1 MEGFNMR
8 TINFNKTECGVDFL
22 LNVLPG
28 DQVKDSYTHTD
39 IYNTDYFEILF
50 FKKAEGSVIL
60 NSQKLEISNNSIVFI
75 SAFQKRQWNLSA
87 GHIEFTSLVFQ
98 EDFLNEF
105 FADKLFTY
113 RLLYFYQLQHPLKM
127 AVTSQQMSKSC
138 EILTEIKTE
147 LVSVRPD
154 SAHIIR
160 SQLYYLL
167 QTLNRQYSSQNNLST
182 GQADT
187 NYAYQF
193 KRLLE
198 THIRQKQRI
207 NDYTEMLGISRI
219 SLNKGVKA
227 AFNVTATQLIKR
239 RLLSEIQSQLIYTD
253 KTTSEIAYEYG
264 FSEPNHLMRFFK
276 TLTNETISEF
286 LSNHPRN
293 MKAVMDE

>member
-1 MEGFNMR
+1 MR

-60 NSQKLEISNNSIVFI
+60 NSQKMEISNNSIVFI

-293 MKAVMDE
+293 MKAVIDE

>member
-1 MEGFNMR
+1 MR

>member
-1 MEGFNMR
+1 MR

-28 DQVKDSYTHTD
+28 DQIKESYISAD
-39 IYNTDYFEILF
+39 FYNTDYFEILF
-50 FKKAEGSVIL
+50 FKKAEGSVVL
-60 NSQKLEISNNSIVFI
+60 NNQKIDVTDNSIVFI
-75 SAFQKRQWNLSA
+75 SAFQKRQWKMDG

-98 EDFLNEF
+98 EDFLNDF

-127 AVTSQQMSKSC
+127 IVTSQEMSKSC
-138 EILTEIKTE
+138 DTLTEIKSE

-167 QTLNRQYSSQNNLST
+167 QTLNRQYSSQNNLALENA
-182 GQADT
+182 GN

-198 THIRQKQRI
+198 IHIRQKQRI

-219 SLNKGVKA
+219 SLNKHVKA
-227 AFNVTATQLIKR
+227 AFNITATQLIKR
-239 RLLSEIQSQLIYTD
+239 RLLSEIQSQLIYSN
-253 KTTSEIAYEYG
+253 KTTSEIAFEFG

-286 LSNHPRN
+286 LGNHHRN
-293 MKAVMDE
+293 IKAVAV

>member
-1 MEGFNMR
+1 MESFNMR

>member
-1 MEGFNMR
+1 MK
-8 TINFNKTECGVDFL
+8 TIHFNKTECGVDFL

-28 DQVKDSYTHTD
+28 DQIKESYIATD
-39 IYNTDYFEILF
+39 LYNTDYFEILF
-50 FKKAEGSVIL
+50 FKKAEGTVVLNNQICDVSDNSVI
-60 NSQKLEISNNSIVFI
+60 FI
-75 SAFQKRQWNLSA
+75 SAFQKRQWEMNG
-87 GHIEFTSLVFQ
+87 GHMEFTSLVFQ

-113 RLLYFYQLQHPLKM
+113 RLLYFYQLQHPLTM
-127 AVTSQQMSKSC
+127 AVTSQEMSKSC
-138 EILTEIKTE
+138 SILTEIKAE

-167 QTLNRQYSSQNNLST
+167 QTLNRQYSSHNNLALDKV
-182 GQADT
+182 GN

-198 THIRQKQRI
+198 IHFRKKQRI
-207 NDYTEMLGISRI
+207 NEYTEMLGISRI
-219 SLNKGVKA
+219 SLNKEVKA

-239 RLLSEIQSQLIYTD
+239 RLLSEIQSQLIYSN
-253 KTTSEIAYEYG
+253 KTTSEIAYEFG
-264 FSEPNHLMRFFK
+264 FPEPNHLMRFFK

-286 LSNHPRN
+286 LSSHHSNI
-293 MKAVMDE
+293 KAVAESA

>member
-1 MEGFNMR
+1 MR
-8 TINFNKTECGVDFL
+8 TINFNKTECGVHFL

-28 DQVKDSYTHTD
+28 DQVKESYTHTD
-39 IYNTDYFEILF
+39 VYNTDYFEILF

-60 NSQKLEISNNSIVFI
+60 NSEKLEISNNSIIFI
-75 SAFQKRQWNLSA
+75 SAFQKRQWDLS
-87 GHIEFTSLVFQ
+87 GQHMEFTSLIFQ

-207 NDYTEMLGISRI
+207 NDYTEMLGISRV

-239 RLLSEIQSQLIYTD
+239 RLLSEIQSQLVYTD

>member
-1 MEGFNMR
+1 MR
-8 TINFNKTECGVDFL
+8 TIHFNKTECGVDFL

-28 DQVKDSYTHTD
+28 DQIKESYVNTD
-39 IYNTDYFEILF
+39 FYNTDYFEILF
-50 FKKAEGSVIL
+50 FKKAKGSGIL
-60 NSQKLEISNNSIVFI
+60 NSQKFELCDNSIVFI
-75 SAFQKRQWNLSA
+75 SAFQKRQWDLD
-87 GHIEFTSLVFQ
+87 GRHMEFTSLVFQ

-113 RLLYFYQLQHPLKM
+113 RLLYFYQLQYPLKM
-127 AVTSQQMSKSC
+127 VVTSQQMSKSC
-138 EILTEIKTE
+138 EILNEIKTE

-167 QTLNRQYSSQNNLST
+167 QTLNRQYSSVNNLALDNT
-182 GQADT
+182 GT

-193 KRLLE
+193 KRLME
-198 THIRQKQRI
+198 VHIRQKQRI

-227 AFNVTATQLIKR
+227 AFNITATQLIKR
-239 RLLSEIQSQLIYTD
+239 RLLSEIQTQLIYAD
-253 KTTSEIAYEYG
+253 KTTSEIAFELG

-286 LSNHPRN
+286 LNNHRKN
-293 MKAVMDE
+293 RKAVMDN

>member
-1 MEGFNMR
+1 MK

-28 DQVKDSYTHTD
+28 DQIKESYVNTD
-39 IYNTDYFEILF
+39 FYNTDYFEILF
-50 FKKAEGSVIL
+50 FKKAEGSVVL
-60 NSQKLEISNNSIVFI
+60 NNHKFDVNDNSIVFI
-75 SAFQKRQWNLSA
+75 SAFQKRQWSMNDQYM
-87 GHIEFTSLVFQ
+87 EFTSLVFQ

-113 RLLYFYQLQHPLKM
+113 RLLYFYQLQNPLKM

-167 QTLNRQYSSQNNLST
+167 QTLNRQYSIQNNLAP
-182 GQADT
+182 GDAGN

-193 KRLLE
+193 KKLLE
-198 THIRQKQRI
+198 IHIHQKQRI
-207 NDYTEMLGISRI
+207 NDYTEMLDISRI

-239 RLLSEIQSQLIYTD
+239 RLLSEIQSQLIYSN
-253 KTTSEIAYEYG
+253 KTASEIAFEFG

-286 LSNHPRN
+286 LSNHHRN
-293 MKAVMDE
+293 IKAVAV

>member
-1 MEGFNMR
+1 MR

-28 DQVKDSYTHTD
+28 DQVKESYIKSD
-39 IYNTDYFEILF
+39 FYNTDYFEIIF
-50 FKKAEGSVIL
+50 FKKVKGSVVL
-60 NSQKLEISNNSIVFI
+60 NNQKLDLSDNSVVFI
-75 SAFQKRQWNLSA
+75 SAFQKRQWDLS
-87 GHIEFTSLVFQ
+87 GQHTEFTSLVFQ

-138 EILTEIKTE
+138 NILTEIKTE

-167 QTLNRQYSSQNNLST
+167 QTLNRQYSSQNNLALSDA
-182 GQADT
+182 GT

-193 KRLLE
+193 KKLLE
-198 THIRQKQRI
+198 IHIRQKQRI
-207 NDYTEMLGISRI
+207 NDYTEILGISRI

-253 KTTSEIAYEYG
+253 KTTSEIAFEFG

-293 MKAVMDE
+293 MKAVIDK

>member
-1 MEGFNMR
+1 MR

-28 DQVKDSYTHTD
+28 DQIKESYINAD
-39 IYNTDYFEILF
+39 FYNTDYFEIIF
-50 FKKAEGSVIL
+50 FKKAKGSVIL
-60 NSQKLEISNNSIVFI
+60 NSHKLELCDNSIVFI
-75 SAFQKRQWNLSA
+75 SAFQKRQWHLSSQYM
-87 GHIEFTSLVFQ
+87 EFTSLVFQ

-113 RLLYFYQLQHPLKM
+113 RLQYFYQLQHPLKM

-138 EILTEIKTE
+138 DILTEIKTE

-167 QTLNRQYSSQNNLST
+167 QTLNRQYSIQNNLPP
-182 GQADT
+182 GEAGT

-198 THIRQKQRI
+198 TNIRQKQRI

-253 KTTSEIAYEYG
+253 KTTSEIAFEFG

-293 MKAVMDE
+293 MKAVMDESSIL

>member
-167 QTLNRQYSSQNNLST
+167 QTLNRHYSSQNNLST

-253 KTTSEIAYEYG
+253 KTTGEIAYEYG

-293 MKAVMDE
+293 MKAVIDE

>member
-1 MEGFNMR
+1 MR

-28 DQVKDSYTHTD
+28 DQIKESYLSTD
-39 IYNTDYFEILF
+39 FYNTDYFEIIF
-50 FKKAEGSVIL
+50 FKKAEGSVVL
-60 NSQKLEISNNSIVFI
+60 NNQKFNLTDNSIVFI
-75 SAFQKRQWNLSA
+75 SAFQKRQWDLN
-87 GHIEFTSLVFQ
+87 GQHMDFTSLVFQ

-138 EILTEIKTE
+138 DILTEIKTE

-167 QTLNRQYSSQNNLST
+167 QTLNRQYASQNNLALDNAST
-182 GQADT
+182 S
-187 NYAYQF
+187 YAYQF

-198 THIRQKQRI
+198 IHISQKQRI

-239 RLLSEIQSQLIYTD
+239 RLLSEIQSQLIYSD
-253 KTTSEIAYEYG
+253 KTTSEIAFDFG

-286 LSNHPRN
+286 LSNHRRN
-293 MKAVMDE
+293 TKAVTNE